1 MSIRINATVQ
11 EARTAANH
19 SQEQWDRFYFI
30 TKDEARQLAEAH
42 PDWKRW
48 ILIPANEKEQMLE
61 RINARLSAEGIPP
74 VEMIILK
81 WRVSQL
87 LRDIQRKYANLD
99 DCTEAG
105 SMLQG
110 IPEPMQPR
118 RNPVFY
124 SACSM
129 VDNGTFDC
137 LVSKPEPRS
146 NVARWEQSEPASPDE
161 RPKRRRIVM
170 NFAEILLVRP
180 SHQAPKSPRGYR
192 YPANMALNSR
202 TIGNSCAER
211 DRRLAEW

>member
-87 LRDIQRKYANLD
+87 LRDIQRKY
-99 DCTEAG
+99 EAG

-110 IPEPMQPR
+110 MPGTSSGSGSGSPIQVQTAQSPPDSSIQSSSPQRTE
-118 RNPVFY
+118 Y
-124 SACSM
+124 S
-129 VDNGTFDC
+129 
-137 LVSKPEPRS
+137 P
-146 NVARWEQSEPASPDE
+146 SET
-161 RPKRRRIVM
+161 RPYDPI
-170 NFAEILLVRP
+170 
-180 SHQAPKSPRGYR
+180 
-192 YPANMALNSR
+192 
-202 TIGNSCAER
+202 R
-211 DRRLAEW
+211 DV

>member
-48 ILIPANEKEQMLE
+48 IYIPADQKEFMLE
-61 RINARLSAEGIPP
+61 RINARLRAEGIPA

-87 LRDIQRKYANLD
+87 LRDIQRKY
-99 DCTEAG
+99 EAG

-110 IPEPMQPR
+110 MPGARSGPGFGSPIQVQIAQTQSDSSSVQSSSSSPQRSE
-118 RNPVFY
+118 Y
-124 SACSM
+124 S
-129 VDNGTFDC
+129 
-137 LVSKPEPRS
+137 L
-146 NVARWEQSEPASPDE
+146 SES
-161 RPKRRRIVM
+161 RPYDPI
-170 NFAEILLVRP
+170 
-180 SHQAPKSPRGYR
+180 
-192 YPANMALNSR
+192 
-202 TIGNSCAER
+202 R
-211 DRRLAEW
+211 DV

>member
-87 LRDIQRKYANLD
+87 LRDIQRKYADLD

-110 IPEPMQPR
+110 IP
-118 RNPVFY
+118 
-124 SACSM
+124 
-129 VDNGTFDC
+129 GT
-137 LVSKPEPRS
+137 SS
-146 NVARWEQSEPASPDE
+146 GSGSGSP
-161 RPKRRRIVM
+161 IHVHT
-170 NFAEILLVRP
+170 A
-180 SHQAPKSPRGYR
+180 QAPSDGSVKSSSPQ
-192 YPANMALNSR
+192 R
-202 TIGNSCAER
+202 TEYSPSETRPYDPIR
-211 DRRLAEW
+211 DV

>member
-48 ILIPANEKEQMLE
+48 ILIPANEKEQMLD
-61 RINARLSAEGIPP
+61 RINARLRAEGIPP

-87 LRDIQRKYANLD
+87 LRDIQRKY
-99 DCTEAG
+99 EAG

-110 IPEPMQPR
+110 IP
-118 RNPVFY
+118 
-124 SACSM
+124 
-129 VDNGTFDC
+129 GTGTG
-137 LVSKPEPRS
+137 SGS
-146 NVARWEQSEPASPDE
+146 ASPIQVQTSQALSDSGLQSPSSQRTE
-161 RPKRRRIVM
+161 YSPSETRPYDPI
-170 NFAEILLVRP
+170 
-180 SHQAPKSPRGYR
+180 
-192 YPANMALNSR
+192 
-202 TIGNSCAER
+202 R
-211 DRRLAEW
+211 DV

>member
-30 TKDEARQLAEAH
+30 TKDESRQLAEAH

-61 RINARLSAEGIPP
+61 RINARLRAEGIPP

-87 LRDIQRKYANLD
+87 LRDIQRKY
-99 DCTEAG
+99 EAG

-110 IPEPMQPR
+110 MPGTSSGSGSGSPIQVQTAQTPSDSSVQSSSPQRTE
-118 RNPVFY
+118 Y
-124 SACSM
+124 S
-129 VDNGTFDC
+129 
-137 LVSKPEPRS
+137 P
-146 NVARWEQSEPASPDE
+146 SET
-161 RPKRRRIVM
+161 RPYDPI
-170 NFAEILLVRP
+170 
-180 SHQAPKSPRGYR
+180 
-192 YPANMALNSR
+192 
-202 TIGNSCAER
+202 R
-211 DRRLAEW
+211 DV

>member
-61 RINARLSAEGIPP
+61 RINARLRAEGIPA

-87 LRDIQRKYANLD
+87 LRDIQRKY
-99 DCTEAG
+99 EAG

-110 IPEPMQPR
+110 MPSASSGSGSPIQVQTTQNQSDGSLQSSSPQRSE
-118 RNPVFY
+118 Y
-124 SACSM
+124 S
-129 VDNGTFDC
+129 
-137 LVSKPEPRS
+137 P
-146 NVARWEQSEPASPDE
+146 SET
-161 RPKRRRIVM
+161 RPYDPI
-170 NFAEILLVRP
+170 
-180 SHQAPKSPRGYR
+180 
-192 YPANMALNSR
+192 
-202 TIGNSCAER
+202 R
-211 DRRLAEW
+211 DV

>member
-87 LRDIQRKYANLD
+87 LRDIQRKYA
-99 DCTEAG
+99 
-105 SMLQG
+105 
-110 IPEPMQPR
+110 
-118 RNPVFY
+118 V
-124 SACSM
+124 
-129 VDNGTFDC
+129 
-137 LVSKPEPRS
+137 
-146 NVARWEQSEPASPDE
+146 
-161 RPKRRRIVM
+161 
-170 NFAEILLVRP
+170 
-180 SHQAPKSPRGYR
+180 GYGD
-192 YPANMALNSR
+192 ALYKYIS
-202 TIGNSCAER
+202 
-211 DRRLAEW
+211 